1 MIDTIRSEFL
11 KVRTTRTAGGLFAG
25 LLLLA
30 GLAMWGTLA
39 NATPEELGIALS
51 STQVIIGVLVVIPVF
66 VLVLG
71 IRSFTDEVRH
81 GSIVPT
87 FLATPDRRRVLGAK
101 LIVIAG
107 ISAVFTITALGLG
120 IGAAAGYFTTQSIPL
135 AVAWGAFA
143 TLIGKALILSALWAT
158 IGVAVGAVVR
168 HQVAA
173 IVGTLAW
180 LFVGEALIVAIAPQV
195 GRWLPGQAGAF
206 ALGIDP
212 ATSALTG
219 MLVLGAWAIGGA
231 LLAGATLTRR
241 DVV

>member
-25 LLLLA
+25 LLVLA

-71 IRSFTDEVRH
+71 IRSFTDEVRY

-101 LIVIAG
+101 LIVITG
-107 ISAVFTITALGLG
+107 ISAVFTIAALGLG
-120 IGAAAGYFTTQSIPL
+120 IGAAAVSFTAQSIPL
-135 AVAWGAFA
+135 AFAWGAFA
-143 TLIGKALILSALWAT
+143 ALIGKALVLSALWAT
-158 IGVAVGAVVR
+158 IGIAVGAIVR

-180 LFVGEALIVAIAPQV
+180 LFVGEALIVGIAPQV
-195 GRWLPGQAGAF
+195 GKWLPGQAGAF
-206 ALGIDP
+206 ALGIDS
-212 ATSALTG
+212 ATSAVTG
-219 MLVLGAWAIGGA
+219 MLVLAAWAIGGS
-231 LLAGATLTRR
+231 LLADATLTRR

>member
-11 KVRTTRTAGGLFAG
+11 KIRTTRTAGGLFAG

-39 NATPEELGIALS
+39 NATPAELGLALS
-51 STQVIIGVLVVIPVF
+51 STQVITGVLVVIPVF

-101 LIVIAG
+101 LIVITA
-107 ISAVFTITALGLG
+107 ISAVFTIAALGLG
-120 IGAAAGYFTTQSIPL
+120 IGAAAGYFATQSISL
-135 AVAWGAFA
+135 AIAWGAFA
-143 TLIGKALILSALWAT
+143 VLMGKALVLSALWAT
-158 IGVAVGAVVR
+158 IGIAVGAVIR
-168 HQVAA
+168 QQVAA

-180 LFVGEALIVAIAPQV
+180 LFVGEALVVSIAPQV
-195 GRWLPGQAGAF
+195 GKWLPGQAGAL

-212 ATSALTG
+212 ATSAVTSA
-219 MLVLGAWAIGGA
+219 LVLAAWAIAGT
-231 LLAGATLTRR
+231 LIAGATLSRR